1 MTSAPAPHRPAGLDA
16 LLDHITAHLDP
27 EQPPAADW
35 VADVRTALAFNAA
48 EADTALATL
57 RDVLLDDAPRTPEQA
72 LAAAYVLL
80 AAHTRDLAALAQQHA
95 DDYRAEHGVTRGTRG
110 LITGMRSVRR
120 MLDEHAVRL
129 DGRAQR

>member
-1 MTSAPAPHRPAGLDA
+1 MTSTSAPHRSAGLDA
-16 LLDHITAHLDP
+16 LLDHITAQLAP
-27 EQPPAADW
+27 EEPSATDW
-35 VADVRTALAFNAA
+35 VADVRAALAFNAA

-72 LAAAYVLL
+72 LSAVYVLL
-80 AAHTRDLAALAQQHA
+80 AAHTRDLAALARQHA
-95 DDYRAEHGVTRGTRG
+95 DDYRAEHGVNRGTRG
-110 LITGMRSVRR
+110 QITGMRSVRR